1 MSPIF
6 SCLSVITCKV
16 LRNCLI
22 TPRPFTKYGP
32 YAGRMNRDSQAP
44 SRGFCTR
51 NFDAYVPII
60 EHSPK
65 KLSPILKKIRKILVQ
80 KPAFSKKG
88 AGFTL
93 YEEVAFSRIAR
104 KIRPSHQRLSSQC
117 DGSLKP

>member
-60 EHSPK
+60 EHLCWKPVFTRNLEDFAK
-65 KLSPILKKIRKILVQ
+65 KNGRFLMGKQVLGRKKR
-80 KPAFSKKG
+80 
-88 AGFTL
+88 
-93 YEEVAFSRIAR
+93 EVF
-104 KIRPSHQRLSSQC
+104 L
-117 DGSLKP
+117 L